1 MDLYS
6 LKYKYVLKRGATQY
20 DITERVMTEPNI
32 VSCIDYKE
40 NLSYVNEVSFVA
52 NNEDGYLY
60 NGLTGLLD
68 TNDKIELF
76 ITLYPDNGSIHGK
89 KSFGGFLDLAKIKPD
104 FVKKNITVNAYAYL
118 GELDRVS
125 ALKVSRRYFK
135 SGNLYLYKLLIVV
148 KDAALNGVELE
159 EGKHVIYTKL
169 DETGVHKLAKLD
181 DGEWVNFPVSTDVT
195 IYDRK
200 QLQAVKIRDYAG
212 GFDVG
217 EQDIIV
223 KHKGDKYPY
232 VYYYDAGLFEV
243 MQSCLVESGMTDY
256 FMQPYEIKTYDDRKI
271 ISKYENI
278 EFDTYRG
285 LISDGD
291 RTVYIMLGNSV
302 WKRDLITQEWEQ
314 IFVEPNNY
322 EVFRLEKYG
331 NTLIIYI
338 GDIGINWTLRLYKL
352 NLTNNTSSLLFDAY
366 NNPIV
371 ESTNIRNAFMF
382 STKLNKFIIK
392 VTDQGYGNPRICTM
406 DLSGNITQILAPSNL
421 VYDGFNFI
429 WEGSNFLHYYYLT
442 TPNNPR
448 LYRITYDFNNSSFGA
463 PQDMGFW
470 YSWQSVTNLYVYGFY
485 WPQHQQLLL
494 RAQSAGNESY
504 IYNLL
509 DNTFIPDA
517 IINPSGYQLFTPFIR
532 DGILSV
538 IAKKTSP
545 AELRLAHF
553 SHDVLELD
561 EDFSDA
567 GAIFSNYM
575 LDFQKITTGKNY
587 KGFDVITFV
596 DETDKS
602 LKRFSEWFIPYL
614 KGELNPSDGNIR
626 KIVDECVRT
635 YLGYFY
641 IDSNKRAYFF
651 KRDEYQNAVVVTLDT
666 TNKSRIMENLYT
678 DKYDKIVTKNK
689 ESYAEYGITS
699 IESKALNVDL
709 NYVDSEVLKDLA
721 KYFYDYYSVARKLY
735 TITQTP
741 SFYTSNILDVAD
753 MSAYGLSNG
762 IIHEVS
768 PKKSECKLKI
778 IVTNE

>member
-1 MDLYS
+1 MEVHG

-20 DITERVMTEPNI
+20 DISERVMSEPNI
-32 VSCIDYKE
+32 VNCIDYRE
-40 NLSYVNEVSFVA
+40 NLSYVNEISFNA

-68 TNDKIELF
+68 TTDKIEIF

-104 FVKKNITVNAYAYL
+104 FVKKTISINAYAYL
-118 GELDRVS
+118 GEMDRVS

-135 SGNLYLYKLLIVV
+135 GGNLYLYKLLIVV
-148 KDAALNGVELE
+148 KDAALAGLELE

-169 DETGVHKLAKLD
+169 DDTGVHAFAKLD
-181 DGEWVNFPVSTDVT
+181 DGEWVNFPSGTDVT

-212 GFDVG
+212 GFAIG

-223 KHKGDKYPY
+223 KHKGDQYPY
-232 VYYYDAGLFEV
+232 VYFYDAGLFEV
-243 MQSCLVESGMTDY
+243 MKSCLVESGMTDY
-256 FMQPYEIKTYDDRKI
+256 YLQPYEIKTYDDRKI

-278 EFDTYRG
+278 EFDTYQG

-291 RTVYIMLGNSV
+291 HTVYIMLADSV

-314 IFVEPNNY
+314 IFVEPNNFTVRRI
-322 EVFRLEKYG
+322 ELFDD
-331 NTLIIYI
+331 TLFIYI
-338 GDIGINWTLRLYKL
+338 QPLGINWVLRLYKF
-352 NLTNNTSSLLFDAY
+352 NLLNNTSVKLFDED

-371 ESTNIRNAFMF
+371 ESTNTRNAFMF
-382 STKLNKFIIK
+382 SARLNKFIFK
-392 VTDQGYGNPRICTM
+392 ATDQNYSNPRICTM
-406 DLSGNITQILAPSNL
+406 DLSGAITQILAPSNL
-421 VYDGFNFI
+421 VYNGFNFI
-429 WEGSNFLHYYYLT
+429 WEGTNFLHFYYLT
-442 TPNNPR
+442 TPSNPE
-448 LYRITYDFNNSSFGA
+448 LYRITYDFNSNTWGS
-463 PQDMGFW
+463 PEDMGYW

-485 WPQHQQLLL
+485 YPQHQQLFL

-504 IYNLL
+504 IYNLV

-517 IINPSGYQLFTPFIR
+517 VINPLGYQLFTPFMR
-532 DGILSV
+532 DGVLSV

-553 SHDVLELD
+553 SHDVLVLD
-561 EDFSDA
+561 EDFSA
-567 GAIFSNYM
+567 ANAVFENYM
-575 LDFQKITTGKNY
+575 SDYQKITTGKNY

-596 DETDKS
+596 DEVDKS

-614 KGELNPSDGNIR
+614 KGELNPSDGTIR
-626 KIVDECVRT
+626 KIVDDCVRT
-635 YLGYFY
+635 FLGYFY
-641 IDSNKRAYFF
+641 IDANKRAYFF
-651 KRDEYQNAVVVTLDT
+651 KRDEYDNNVTVELDNS
-666 TNKSRIMENLYT
+666 NKARIMENLYT
-678 DKYDKIVTKNK
+678 EKYDKIITKNK
-689 ESYAEYGITS
+689 ESYAEYGLTS

-721 KYFYDYYSVARKLY
+721 KYFHDYYSAARKLY
-735 TITQTP
+735 TITTTP
-741 SFYTSNILDVAD
+741 SFYTSNILDEAD
-753 MSAYGLSNG
+753 LSIYGIING

-778 IVTNE
+778 IVTE